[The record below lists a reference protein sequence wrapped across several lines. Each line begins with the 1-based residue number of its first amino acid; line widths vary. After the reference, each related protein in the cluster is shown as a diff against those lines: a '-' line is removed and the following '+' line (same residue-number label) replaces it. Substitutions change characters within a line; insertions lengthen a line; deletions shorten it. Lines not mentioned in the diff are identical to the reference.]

1 MQARTS
7 SQPLVDPR
15 LTLDIV
21 QQEFP
26 DLPREALVKEDLLRQ
41 GIAFSPAA
49 LACTAVAKPKS
60 YFIFSFDRVAIS
72 EMEAG
77 EHRHLPEE
85 IALAGGPWGFRRT
98 IVSVR
103 LNPESP
109 YRVVAP
115 EGESDA
121 RALQLELAG
130 EPIAD
135 VILPE
140 RPAYYDRTLPSGRP
154 LIAVTPTIEWGYLI
168 YLTAFRVCQYFGR
181 DEECRFCDIN
191 ANYRQ
196 QRAAGRPFESVK
208 DLDEMLA
215 ALAILDAEDRAA
227 RAYTITG
234 GAILEGLQGQSEGE
248 FYARYAEAIES
259 RFPGRWIGKM
269 VTQALPRPALE
280 RFRAAGIRIYHPNY
294 EIWDAERFALICP
307 GKARAIGRETW
318 IRRIEEAATI
328 FGPSRVIPNFVAG
341 IELAAPYGF
350 PTVAAA
356 LASTGEGLEYFMAQ
370 GITPRFT
377 TWCPEPLSD
386 LGSQQGPAPLAYHAG
401 LLRLWRETHHRH

>member
-135 VILPE
+135 VILP
-140 RPAYYDRTLPSGRP
+140 
-154 LIAVTPTIEWGYLI
+154 
-168 YLTAFRVCQYFGR
+168 
-181 DEECRFCDIN
+181 
-191 ANYRQ
+191 
-196 QRAAGRPFESVK
+196 
-208 DLDEMLA
+208 
-215 ALAILDAEDRAA
+215 
-227 RAYTITG
+227 
-234 GAILEGLQGQSEGE
+234 
-248 FYARYAEAIES
+248 
-259 RFPGRWIGKM
+259 
-269 VTQALPRPALE
+269 
-280 RFRAAGIRIYHPNY
+280 
-294 EIWDAERFALICP
+294 
-307 GKARAIGRETW
+307 
-318 IRRIEEAATI
+318 
-328 FGPSRVIPNFVAG
+328 
-341 IELAAPYGF
+341 
-350 PTVAAA
+350 
-356 LASTGEGLEYFMAQ
+356 
-370 GITPRFT
+370 
-377 TWCPEPLSD
+377 
-386 LGSQQGPAPLAYHAG
+386 
-401 LLRLWRETHHRH
+401 